1 MDHDGDRWRDKEGRG
16 GIKRG
21 RAGRVARGKEG
32 VRETRVKSKSQQE
45 SPWTSAVCRSAS
57 PASLFVRVRRRTR
70 FLRTCTSGLAKI
82 HPVRVYL
89 GPRVIY
95 TRWLKL
101 NISTEE
107 GRGREGGR
115 NEGARGGGK
124 EGGDGDDG
132 SGGDDGDE
140 AEPKELCR
148 KIVKSVLLVLMVF
161 AGLRTATR
169 SIAGPKRT
177 NLPARVLLVDSL
189 VEKIAR
195 A

>member
-1 MDHDGDRWRDKEGRG
+1 M
-16 GIKRG
+16 
-21 RAGRVARGKEG
+21 ARGKEG

-132 SGGDDGDE
+132 SGGDDGEE
-140 AEPKELCR
+140 AEPRELCR
-148 KIVKSVLLVLMVF
+148 KIEKTVLPQLSLP
-161 AGLRTATR
+161 RTAVR

-177 NLPARVLLVDSL
+177 NLPARALLVDSL
-189 VEKIAR
+189 KRITTSALKLRRIYPVRQGTKRHSTERKKIT
-195 A
+195 

>member
-124 EGGDGDDG
+124 EGGDDG

-140 AEPKELCR
+140 AEPRELCR
-148 KIVKSVLLVLMVF
+148 KIVKPVLLVLMVF

-189 VEKIAR
+189 KRIAS

>member
-1 MDHDGDRWRDKEGRG
+1 M
-16 GIKRG
+16 
-21 RAGRVARGKEG
+21 ARGKEG

-140 AEPKELCR
+140 AEPRELCR
-148 KIVKSVLLVLMVF
+148 KIIKTVLLVF
-161 AGLRTATR
+161 AGFRTATR
-169 SIAGPKRT
+169 STAGLPNRT
-177 NLPARVLLVDSL
+177 NLPARVLLVNSL
-189 VEKIAR
+189 KRIASASKLRRIHPVRQETKRHSTERKKIT
-195 A
+195 

>member
-140 AEPKELCR
+140 AEPRELCR
-148 KIVKSVLLVLMVF
+148 KIVKPVLPF
-161 AGLRTATR
+161 SWCSPARAATR
-169 SIAGPKRT
+169 SIAGRQIVRIYLRECCSSIP
-177 NLPARVLLVDSL
+177 
-189 VEKIAR
+189 
-195 A
+195 